1 MTTSSM
7 VANRTSPTPSQ
18 KLGAWVLGRE
28 LMLLHFYLVQWQFAR
43 IFKPIGLLPLIEA
56 SLGSLL
62 RAVRVAVE
70 EDHLPDTL
78 AASINSDISALVA
91 VQSSNRVSSY
101 YHEDLDARND
111 EIKLLTLSLEWEVA
125 DRRWMEHVSCITQP
139 IHKVMQAVESQIQR
153 ELDPSLSRIFHLAKD
168 LFAEAFPGD
177 ICERQITRIEQ
188 LDLQWFLPNGNVAF
202 APDAIPSPHWLAQV
216 SERLGFVGVDLS
228 SEQSCQLR
236 LITVHQ
242 AICLIDEAVLNVFD
256 DPLLAD
262 LATPASAQLMQAD
275 APEQWFPNS
284 ELGIEL
290 CPKARSVR
298 MVTAPT
304 ESLERASPLLFRLL
318 WVFVVRRDITT
329 SKEFLEAAWK
339 AVGGVAAPTANV
351 IYKALVELR
360 SLLKKMNLQLLTQPA
375 GGWRLQPCPLPKEG
389 KASATENRT
398 PTHSLAG
405 ELYGPFRLVGSESS
419 NSAQQICPPKRD
431 KTVRR
436 GRSQG
441 IRS

>member
-1 MTTSSM
+1 
-7 VANRTSPTPSQ
+7 
-18 KLGAWVLGRE
+18 
-28 LMLLHFYLVQWQFAR
+28 MLLHFYLVQWQFAR

-62 RAVRVAVE
+62 RAVRVAVA
-70 EDHLPDTL
+70 EDHLPDVL
-78 AASINSDISALVA
+78 AVSIDSEISALVA

-139 IHKVMQAVESQIQR
+139 IHDAMQAVESQIQR
-153 ELDPSLSRIFHLAKD
+153 ELDPNLNRIFYLAKD

-188 LDLQWFLPNGNVAF
+188 LDLEWLLPNGNVAF
-202 APDAIPSPHWLAQV
+202 APNAIPRPQWLAQV
-216 SERLGFVGVDLS
+216 SERLRYVGVELPQ
-228 SEQSCQLR
+228 EQICLLR
-236 LITVHQ
+236 MITVHE
-242 AICLIDEAVLNVFD
+242 AICLIDDAVLNVFA

-262 LATPASAQLMQAD
+262 LATPASAQLMRAD

-318 WVFVVRRDITT
+318 WVFVVRKDITT
-329 SKEFLEAAWK
+329 SRKFLEAAWI
-339 AVGGVAAPTANV
+339 AVGGVAAPSANV
-351 IYKALVELR
+351 IHKALVELR
-360 SLLKKMNLQLLTQPA
+360 SLLTKLNLQLLTQPA
-375 GGWRLQPCPLPKEG
+375 GGWRLQPCTAPKNG
-389 KASATENRT
+389 KAATAKPRA
-398 PTHSLAG
+398 PMQSLG
-405 ELYGPFRLVGSESS
+405 DLFGPLRLVDSKS
-419 NSAQQICPPKRD
+419 NISDQQLNAPKQQMVKRD
-431 KTVRR
+431 RATVRSKRKTV
-436 GRSQG
+436 SE
-441 IRS
+441 